1 MGGMKDMADRVRA
14 YLGEHGLSGAGT
26 VRVDGDR
33 VRWGRLSLVDYGE
46 FFAVEDP
53 MADRDF
59 VGSSVEE
66 ALEEYYG

>member
-1 MGGMKDMADRVRA
+1 MDNVEKVKEFLESRGLPGASGV
-14 YLGEHGLSGAGT
+14 YLE
-26 VRVDGDR
+26 GDR
-33 VRWGRLSLVDYGE
+33 VRWGKLSLVDYGE

-59 VGSSVEE
+59 VGDSVEE